1 MENVSNNVDIFSDF
15 FFGLENLGNSGTGS
29 LLAASFAVL
38 DFWPVAENGGKTTP
52 MELFVQGESTW
63 DNVIRRWLDDDKST
77 AD

>member
-38 DFWPVAENGGKTTP
+38 DFRPVAENGG
-52 MELFVQGESTW
+52 GG
-63 DNVIRRWLDDDKST
+63 N
-77 AD
+77 